1 MAKTYVTFGGD
12 HAHSVNGRTLDKDTV
27 AVFEAKDRNEGREKA
42 FKCFGPKFSFEYH
55 DTEWSEDKM
64 RFFPKGYVELDVKL

>member
-27 AVFEAKDRNEGREKA
+27 AVFEAKDSKEGREKA
-42 FKCFGPKFSFEYH
+42 FKYFGPKFSLEYH
-55 DTEWSEDKM
+55 DTEWNKYNIK
-64 RFFPKGYVELDVKL
+64 FFPKGYVELDVKL